1 MNERQRADLLL
12 VERGF
17 FESRAKAQA
26 AIAAGLVRANGKVVA
41 KPSENLLRDAAIEAE
56 AAFPFVSRGGVKL
69 DAALDE
75 FGFDVK
81 DRLCIDIGASTGGF
95 TDAML
100 RRGARRVIAVDVGR
114 DQLHHSLRSD
124 PRVESHEGTDIR
136 TFDLAGEKP
145 DFAAADVSFI
155 GLEPVMPALAKLL
168 APRAEAVLLVKPQ
181 FEVGRAEIGKGGI
194 VKDSASVALAIDR
207 IAALMRA
214 LGFDV
219 LGVIES
225 PITGGDGNREF
236 LLGARRAEIA

>member
-1 MNERQRADLLL
+1 MSERQRADLLL
-12 VERGF
+12 VERGL

-26 AIAAGLVRANGKVVA
+26 AIAAGLVRANGKIVA
-41 KPSENLLRDAAIEAE
+41 KASESLSRDAAIEAE

-69 DAALDE
+69 DAALTE
-75 FGFDVK
+75 FGFDVAG
-81 DRLCIDIGASTGGF
+81 RLCLDAGASTGGF

-114 DQLHHSLRSD
+114 DQLHPSLRAD

-136 TFDLAGEKP
+136 TFAIDGEKP

-155 GLEPVMPALAKLL
+155 GLEPIAPALAKLL
-168 APRAEAVLLVKPQ
+168 APACEAVLLVKPQ

-194 VKDSASVALAIDR
+194 VKDSAAVAQAIDR
-207 IAALMRA
+207 VAARMRA
-214 LGFDV
+214 LGFHV

-236 LLGARRAEIA
+236 LLGARRAETA